1 MNPTEMETLRQIKLF
16 AALSSPTLARLG
28 QHLIP
33 RTFQAGEFIQW
44 ETDPAEGAHFITA
57 GRVQVFRTSV
67 EGREQILANLAPGE
81 ALNTVPLFQPEG
93 ANPASARALTVV
105 ETRFLPREP
114 FLGLVEQSPDLA
126 LALLRDFAGKLSA
139 LTGLVGLLSLH
150 SIRGRLAR
158 FLIDQADRPVSADH
172 GGPALRWTQDE
183 IAAHLGTVRDVVG
196 RTLRSFEEA
205 GWVRRRQ
212 GRIELLDRAA
222 LEAEAEQ

>member
-1 MNPTEMETLRQIKLF
+1 MTSQTNTLRQIKLF
-16 AALSSPTLARLG
+16 ADLSDATLARILRHAI
-28 QHLIP
+28 Q
-33 RTFQAGEFIQW
+33 RAFQAGEIIQW
-44 ETDPAEGAHFITA
+44 ETDPARGAHFIA
-57 GRVQVFRTSV
+57 SGRVQVFRTSA
-67 EGREQILANLAPGE
+67 EGREQILTNLGPGE
-81 ALNTVPLFQPEG
+81 ALNTVPLFQPDG
-93 ANPASARALTVV
+93 ANPASARALTPV
-105 ETRFLPREP
+105 ETRYFPREA
-114 FLGLVEQSPDLA
+114 FLSIVEQSPDLA

-158 FLIDQADRPVSADH
+158 FLIEQADTPSHAEP
-172 GGPALRWTQDE
+172 GGKSPRWTQDE